1 MGDEGKNRLL
11 KGDGMMTT
19 AEERMK
25 ILDMIRDGKI
35 KADEGARLLQALN
48 TGAKKA
54 AEGRDPRWLRVRVTD
69 KKTNKIKVNVTLP
82 MSVVNVGIKLG
93 ARLVPESGDIDLPAV
108 IAAIRSGQVGK
119 VFEYDNE
126 EEGER
131 IEIWLE

>member
-1 MGDEGKNRLL
+1 
-11 KGDGMMTT
+11 MMTT

-48 TGAKKA
+48 SGAKKA

-69 KKTNKIKVNVTLP
+69 KKTNKVKVNVTLP

-93 ARLVPESGDIDLPAV
+93 ARLVPESGDVDLPAV

>member
-1 MGDEGKNRLL
+1 
-11 KGDGMMTT
+11 MTT

-48 TGAKKA
+48 SGAKKA

-69 KKTNKIKVNVTLP
+69 KKTNKVKVNVTLP

-93 ARLVPESGDIDLPAV
+93 ARLVPESGDVDLPAV